1 MENSI
6 LELIKKKKIKELI
19 TIIKNDKD
27 IDLNVKDINYNYFIY
42 YVIIYNEEELLELIL
57 TRNIKLDILDTDG
70 RNILYIP
77 IKFSYNKML
86 IPLLEKDNQNIGLP
100 IIDITDTLGLT
111 ALQYSIIF
119 NNYEAFKILLDKSN
133 LFINNKNNL
142 NAFHICI
149 QYDRLKFFIDILENI
164 LELYM
169 VTSNN
174 ENLLQY
180 AIMFNRFNFIPYI
193 LKKKININIQDITT
207 GLNVLHYVVI
217 KDNIEMVQLFINY
230 GVNINIQDY
239 YGNTPIHYSILENK
253 PDIFKLLLNYN
264 PDLNLTNIE
273 GNTPLHLYLEN
284 SYIEKEILQVLIPK
298 TNLNIQNNNGL
309 SCLKIMIDL
318 YIVDNYIELL
328 KKKKLNFFIQDNN
341 GKDMSDNL
349 NDEHVLKLAIDSY
362 YNIIKENSE
371 SLILDW
377 EKWCAKDM
385 VDKLKILNINHNN
398 SNHNNSK
405 HNNSKQ
411 ICKEKIKQVILKEK
425 RSLPLSSSHDLEL
438 DNGIFVNACNYTGIP
453 LDILFGMLFLYQ
465 TFSKNKFSLI
475 LDYPLGI
482 NRPLENYYQKLGID
496 YPFKLEFSNC
506 EILWSYQKMFFPSY
520 FDNELDKAIKDS
532 GIIYISIPLGI
543 ELSNGSHANIIFIDK
558 KNKTIERFEPNGS
571 HQPVKFNYNPGL
583 LDNLLINKFSEYKYK
598 YFKPPDFLPSIG
610 FQLLENMEN
619 TKCKR
624 LGDPNG
630 FCGVWC
636 IWWVYHRMKNNK
648 IENITLAHKL
658 IKNIKLE
665 NKSFKNLIR
674 NFSRY
679 ITELRDI
686 TLTKFKID
694 INDWIVGSI
703 DTNIIESIEKEIF
716 KMIK

>member
-1 MENSI
+1 MQNSI

-27 IDLNVKDINYNYFIY
+27 INLNVKDINYNYFIY
-42 YVIIYNEEELLELIL
+42 YVIIYNEEELLKLIL
-57 TRNIKLDILDTDG
+57 TRNIRLDILDTDG

-77 IKFSYNKML
+77 IKFSYNNML
-86 IPLLEKDNQNIGLP
+86 LPLIEKDKQNVGMS
-100 IIDITDTLGLT
+100 IIDIIDTLGLT

-149 QYDRLKFFIDILENI
+149 QYDRLNFFIDILENI

-180 AIMFNRFNFIPYI
+180 AIMFNRFDFIPYI
-193 LKKKININIQDITT
+193 LKKKININSQDITS

-239 YGNTPIHYSILENK
+239 YGNTPIHYSISENK
-253 PDIFKLLLNYN
+253 LEIFKLLLNYN

-284 SYIEKEILQVLIPK
+284 KYIEKEILHILIPK

-341 GKDMSDNL
+341 GKDMSDKL
-349 NDEHVLKLAIDSY
+349 NDEHILNLAVDSY
-362 YNIIKENSE
+362 YNNIKENSK
-371 SLILDW
+371 SLIVDW
-377 EKWCAKDM
+377 EKWCAKEM
-385 VDKLKILNINHNN
+385 VDKLKTLNI
-398 SNHNNSK
+398 K
-405 HNNSKQ
+405 QTEPKQ
-411 ICKEKIKQVILKEK
+411 ICIEKIKQVILKEK
-425 RSLPLSSSHDLEL
+425 RSLPLSSIHDLEL
-438 DNGIFVNACNYTGIP
+438 DNGIFVDMCNYTGIP
-453 LDILFGMLFLYQ
+453 LDILFGMVFLYK
-465 TFSKNKFSLI
+465 TFSKNNYSLI
-475 LDYPLGI
+475 LDYPLSI

-520 FDNELDKAIKDS
+520 FDNELAKTMKDDN
-532 GIIYISIPLGI
+532 IIYISIPLGI
-543 ELSNGSHANIIFIDK
+543 ELPNGSHANIIFIDK
-558 KNKTIERFEPNGS
+558 KKRTIERFEPNGS
-571 HQPVKFNYNPGL
+571 HQPVRFNYNPGL
-583 LDNLLINKFSEYKYK
+583 LDDLLINKFSEYKYK
-598 YFKPPDFLPSIG
+598 YFKPHDYLPSIG

-619 TKCKR
+619 VKCKR

-648 IENITLAHKL
+648 IENITLVHKL

-679 ITELRDI
+679 ITELRDK
-686 TLTKFKID
+686 TLKKFKID

-703 DTNIIESIEKEIF
+703 DTNIINSIEKEIINI
-716 KMIK
+716 IK

>member
-1 MENSI
+1 MQNSI

-19 TIIKNDKD
+19 TVIKNDKD
-27 IDLNVKDINYNYFIY
+27 IDLNVKDLNYNYFIY
-42 YVIIYNEEELLELIL
+42 YVIIYNEEELLKLIL
-57 TRNIKLDILDTDG
+57 TRNVRLDILDTDG
-70 RNILYIP
+70 RNILYVP

-133 LFINNKNNL
+133 LFINNKNKL

-149 QYDRLKFFIDILENI
+149 QYDRLNFFIDILKNV

-180 AIMFNRFNFIPYI
+180 AIVFNRFNFIPYI
-193 LKKKININIQDITT
+193 LKKKININMQDIST
-207 GLNVLHYVVI
+207 GLNVLHYVVV
-217 KDNIEMVQLFINY
+217 KNNIDMVQLFINY
-230 GVNINIQDY
+230 GVDINIQDY
-239 YGNTPIHYSILENK
+239 YGYTPIHYSISEGKLE
-253 PDIFKLLLNYN
+253 IFKLLLNYN
-264 PDLNLTNIE
+264 PDLNLTNID

-284 SYIEKEILQVLIPK
+284 SYIEKEILHVLIPK

-309 SCLKIMIDL
+309 SCLKKMVDLHIIDD
-318 YIVDNYIELL
+318 YIDLL

-341 GKDMSDNL
+341 GYDMSDSL
-349 NDEHVLKLAIDSY
+349 NKEHILKLAVDSY
-362 YNIIKENSE
+362 YNNIKENSK

-377 EKWCAKDM
+377 EKLCAKEM
-385 VDKLKILNINHNN
+385 VDKLKTLNIKHNE
-398 SNHNNSK
+398 SK
-405 HNNSKQ
+405 HNKSKQ
-411 ICKEKIKQVILKEK
+411 TCKEKIKQVILKEK
-425 RSLPLSSSHDLEL
+425 RSIPVISTNNLEL
-438 DNGIFVNACNYTGIP
+438 DNGIFVNTCNYTGIP

-465 TFSKNKFSLI
+465 TFSKNNFSLI
-475 LDYPLGI
+475 LDYPLTI

-506 EILWSYQKMFFPSY
+506 EILWSFQKMFFPSY
-520 FDNELDKAIKDS
+520 FDNELDKAMKDC

-558 KNKTIERFEPNGS
+558 ENKTIERFEPNGS
-571 HQPVKFNYNPGL
+571 QQPVRFNYNPGL
-583 LDNLLINKFSEYKYK
+583 LDDLLINKFSVYNYK
-598 YFKPPDFLPSIG
+598 YFKPQDFLPSIG

-636 IWWVYHRMKNNK
+636 IWWVYHRIKNNK
-648 IENITLAHKL
+648 INNITLVHKL

-674 NFSRY
+674 NFSSY
-679 ITELRDI
+679 ITDLRDT
-686 TLTKFKID
+686 TLKKFKID

-703 DTNIIESIEKEIF
+703 DMNIIESIEKEIF